1 MYSNWYAVQV
11 RSGKED
17 KFVEWCEK
25 KVNHQAY
32 KDIFIPRVM
41 MAKKYQGKWH
51 NEKRVLFPGY
61 VFVITDQVEDLFQE
75 LKKIPDLTKMLGEYK
90 GEIFPI
96 YSKEVQYLLKYDQEG
111 HVVNM
116 STGYIEGDNIIITD
130 GPLMGYEG
138 SIKKIDR
145 HKRIAYLDLEGFE
158 DITSIKVGLEIISK
172 N

>member
-11 RSGKED
+11 RRGKED

-25 KVNHQAY
+25 KINYQAY

-61 VFVITDQVEDLFQE
+61 VFVITDHVDDLFQE

-96 YSKEVQYLLKYDQEG
+96 YSEEVQYLLKYDQEG

-116 STGYIEGDNIIITD
+116 STGYIEGDNIVITD
-130 GPLMGYEG
+130 GPLVGYEG
-138 SIKKIDR
+138 LIKKIDR
-145 HKRIAYLDLEGFE
+145 HKRIAFIEVNVFNQ
-158 DITSIKVGLEIISK
+158 ISMIKVGLEIISK
-172 N
+172 H

>member
-25 KVNHQAY
+25 KVNHQTY

-75 LKKIPDLTKMLGEYK
+75 LKKIPDLTKMLGECCQHVHW
-90 GEIFPI
+90 I
-96 YSKEVQYLLKYDQEG
+96 Y
-111 HVVNM
+111 
-116 STGYIEGDNIIITD
+116 
-130 GPLMGYEG
+130 
-138 SIKKIDR
+138 
-145 HKRIAYLDLEGFE
+145 
-158 DITSIKVGLEIISK
+158 
-172 N
+172 